1 MNQPTNKKMEY
12 EMSSLLNSSAVKRT
26 FAACFA
32 LPFVVLAGNA
42 AADGDGVWKG
52 GENVYAKVCGH
63 CHENKVGPV
72 IKGRQLPPAYITAVV
87 RNGFRAMP
95 AFPASFIDDN
105 SLQQVADY
113 ISKASAPA
121 AKP

>member
-1 MNQPTNKKMEY
+1 MP
-12 EMSSLLNSSAVKRT
+12 SLLNSPAVKRT
-26 FAACFA
+26 LAACFT
-32 LPFVVLAGNA
+32 LPFILLAGNA

-63 CHENKVGPV
+63 CHENKVGPQ
-72 IKGRQLPPAYITAVV
+72 ITGRQLPPQYITAIV
-87 RNGFRAMP
+87 RHGFRAMP

-105 SLQQVADY
+105 SLQQVAEY
-113 ISKASAPA
+113 ISKTSAPA

>member
-1 MNQPTNKKMEY
+1 M
-12 EMSSLLNSSAVKRT
+12 SLLPNRQAVRRT
-26 FAACFA
+26 VNACLA
-32 LPFVVLAGNA
+32 LPLLLLAGTA

-63 CHENKVGPV
+63 CHEAQVGPAL
-72 IKGRQLPPAYITAVV
+72 KGRQLPPPYINAIV

-105 SLQQVADY
+105 ALQQVAEY
-113 ISKASAPA
+113 LSASPAPA
-121 AKP
+121 TKP

>member
-1 MNQPTNKKMEY
+1 
-12 EMSSLLNSSAVKRT
+12 MSSLLNSSAVKRT
-26 FAACFA
+26 FATCVA
-32 LPFVVLAGNA
+32 LPFIVLASNA
-42 AADGDGVWKG
+42 VADGDGAWKG

-63 CHENKVGPV
+63 CHENQIGPP
-72 IKGRQLPPAYITAVV
+72 IKGRQLPSQYITAIV

-113 ISKASAPA
+113 ISKAPVPA